1 VIFSEEPSRPEV
13 IIMRT
18 LVRSLP
24 ALLGILATAALSADV
39 NDKKDRRLTADL
51 YFQWEDAQK
60 KEARMVRVPDEPHGI
75 RNHPSHYIA
84 PRSSS
89 FRTGS
94 KNTKDT
100 RRLRVIDA
108 QSGGW

>member
-1 VIFSEEPSRPEV
+1 
-13 IIMRT
+13 MRT

-24 ALLGILATAALSADV
+24 ALLGLLATAALSADV
-39 NDKKDRRLTADL
+39 NDKKDKRLTAEL

-84 PRSSS
+84 KILFIQDWFEKHKRNQKTSS
-89 FRTGS
+89 
-94 KNTKDT
+94 N
-100 RRLRVIDA
+100 
-108 QSGGW
+108 